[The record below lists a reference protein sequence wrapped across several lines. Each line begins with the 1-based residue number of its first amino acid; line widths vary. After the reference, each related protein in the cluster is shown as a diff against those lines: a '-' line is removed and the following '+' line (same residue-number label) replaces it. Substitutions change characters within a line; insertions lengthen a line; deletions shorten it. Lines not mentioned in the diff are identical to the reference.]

1 MNMNDKIFQSNIS
14 ILKSK
19 APEIAEKITLAKG
32 THVSLV
38 SCKNGS
44 YSISVSSDNGRNLFI
59 HSKIDPL
66 KEAERFVAD
75 IDPANRDLIII
86 LGFGLG
92 YHIREI
98 LKKHDGIS
106 KILIIEKDPLIIQ
119 KAFEVYNFDDIL
131 KIKELQILCDPSEDS
146 ILSFLKGKA
155 SANILFVMHR
165 GSHQIYPDYYN
176 NILSLLKSYIST
188 KDVNIATLAKFEKLW
203 CSNIARNLP
212 FFINSPGA
220 KIFYNKFDGV
230 PAIIAAAGPSLS
242 DSLKFIKENSKKALI
257 IAVDTSYRILIN
269 HGITPHFCI
278 SVDPQVINARYFEG
292 TDNTETVLVA
302 DPMVHPSVFRFF
314 KGKTTVTSIAF
325 EMMKWIENSSGDK
338 GEMCHGGSVSTNA
351 YDFAKRLGAYP
362 IILAGQDL
370 AFTKGLAHAKGSYL
384 DEQIHNKTNRISN
397 AEMFNRRQLTFL
409 PKIFLPGING
419 KAIHT
424 NQKMIIFIKWFESR
438 KDPEIINASRDGVL
452 LNGIKHIH
460 DSDIELNTPA
470 FDIKSKI
477 DEILDSSNL
486 IKKELTDEFMQK
498 ISTMLFEV
506 EELIPSLKRAINLS
520 MELSQMIEKGTDKQ
534 DPGKV
539 KYIIKRLDEIDRFIE
554 SKKDSKDMISFSIQR
569 VIHTITEGYHIDGEE
584 ANSAK
589 KSEFLYRG
597 LLEGALFN
605 KKILLKMQKALKSL

>member
-1 MNMNDKIFQSNIS
+1 
-14 ILKSK
+14 
-19 APEIAEKITLAKG
+19 
-32 THVSLV
+32 
-38 SCKNGS
+38 
-44 YSISVSSDNGRNLFI
+44 
-59 HSKIDPL
+59 
-66 KEAERFVAD
+66 
-75 IDPANRDLIII
+75 
-86 LGFGLG
+86 
-92 YHIREI
+92 
-98 LKKHDGIS
+98 
-106 KILIIEKDPLIIQ
+106 
-119 KAFEVYNFDDIL
+119 
-131 KIKELQILCDPSEDS
+131 
-146 ILSFLKGKA
+146 
-155 SANILFVMHR
+155 
-165 GSHQIYPDYYN
+165 
-176 NILSLLKSYIST
+176 
-188 KDVNIATLAKFEKLW
+188 
-203 CSNIARNLP
+203 
-212 FFINSPGA
+212 
-220 KIFYNKFDGV
+220 
-230 PAIIAAAGPSLS
+230 
-242 DSLKFIKENSKKALI
+242 
-257 IAVDTSYRILIN
+257 
-269 HGITPHFCI
+269 
-278 SVDPQVINARYFEG
+278 VDPQVINARYFEG

-539 KYIIKRLDEIDRFIE
+539 
-554 SKKDSKDMISFSIQR
+554 
-569 VIHTITEGYHIDGEE
+569 
-584 ANSAK
+584 
-589 KSEFLYRG
+589 
-597 LLEGALFN
+597 
-605 KKILLKMQKALKSL
+605 